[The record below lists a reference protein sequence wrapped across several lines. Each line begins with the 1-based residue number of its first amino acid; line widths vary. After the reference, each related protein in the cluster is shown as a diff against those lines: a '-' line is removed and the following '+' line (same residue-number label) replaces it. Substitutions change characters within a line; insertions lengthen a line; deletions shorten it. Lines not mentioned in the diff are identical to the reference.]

1 MELAVL
7 NGSSSV
13 IAQCPEKL
21 SNAGKV
27 IVAQTK
33 IMKKFTMQNS
43 TGWGVEWQLYGKCGL
58 WPKHNKMRRNKFFL
72 ISQKTLV
79 LNKIENTSK
88 PDSYKNN
95 KRERLA
101 LLQFSFKSHLLP
113 IQEHDTFLLVFETN
127 KIVVW

>member
-7 NGSSSV
+7 DGSSSV

-43 TGWGVEWQLYGKCGL
+43 TRGGGGL
-58 WPKHNKMRRNKFFL
+58 NGNYMASVAFGRSITK
-72 ISQKTLV
+72 
-79 LNKIENTSK
+79 
-88 PDSYKNN
+88 
-95 KRERLA
+95 
-101 LLQFSFKSHLLP
+101 
-113 IQEHDTFLLVFETN
+113 
-127 KIVVW
+127 